1 MTCLLIGSQ
10 SQATIIRACLHVCEI
25 TNHVLAFLCS
35 QPAVTLD
42 RATIYRQE
50 SRSMKRQC
58 WEGNVKEI
66 SIRKKDVALND
77 DQVEQGDSHI
87 LECPST
93 LDVS

>member
-1 MTCLLIGSQ
+1 
-10 SQATIIRACLHVCEI
+10 
-25 TNHVLAFLCS
+25 
-35 QPAVTLD
+35 
-42 RATIYRQE
+42 
-50 SRSMKRQC
+50 MKRQC

-77 DQVEQGDSHI
+77 DQVEQGDIEVYINHI

>member
-1 MTCLLIGSQ
+1 
-10 SQATIIRACLHVCEI
+10 
-25 TNHVLAFLCS
+25 
-35 QPAVTLD
+35 
-42 RATIYRQE
+42 
-50 SRSMKRQC
+50 MKRQC

-77 DQVEQGDSHI
+77 DQEEQGDSHI